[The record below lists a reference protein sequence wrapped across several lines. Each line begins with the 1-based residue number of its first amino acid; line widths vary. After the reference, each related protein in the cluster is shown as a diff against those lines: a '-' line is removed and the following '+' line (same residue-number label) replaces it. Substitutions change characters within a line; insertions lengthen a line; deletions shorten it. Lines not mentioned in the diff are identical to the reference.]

1 MPEDFLY
8 YWKASNVFTSAF
20 IWGSLNPYVVSMLD
34 DRDAFACYCMM
45 SI

>member
-8 YWKASNVFTSAF
+8 YWDGGGVFKATYLWNWQLSGDPPEQES
-20 IWGSLNPYVVSMLD
+20 
-34 DRDAFACYCMM
+34 RDAFACYCMM

>member
-8 YWKASNVFTSAF
+8 YWDGPGVFKSDYLW
-20 IWGSLNPYVVSMLD
+20 IWQLD
-34 DRDAFACYCMM
+34 DDPLERESKDAFACYCMM

>member
-8 YWKASNVFTSAF
+8 YWDGTYAF
-20 IWGSLNPYVVSMLD
+20 KKDYIYNSPCSDNEKEAK
-34 DRDAFACYCMM
+34 DAFACYCMM